1 MDVKY
6 FQDLVRLEGQQS
18 DRERQPLANCQPGD
32 YVTIMEATR
41 EQSIDDLGTVQLGP
55 DEEPPLAL
63 TAKAIEMVQEAME
76 AEELKGHALRVYV
89 QGGGCSGLQ
98 YGLDFDEE
106 PRAADLEM
114 DFGALKVY
122 VDPISAM
129 HLEGTTIDYV
139 MGISGAGF
147 KFNNPGAKATCGCG
161 SSFS

>member
-1 MDVKY
+1 MDTV
-6 FQDLVRLEGQQS
+6 
-18 DRERQPLANCQPGD
+18 
-32 YVTIMEATR
+32 TR
-41 EQSIDDLGTVQLGP
+41 EQSFEEMGHIQLGP
-55 DEEPPLAL
+55 DEEPPLEM

-76 AEELKGHALRVYV
+76 AEGLAGHGLRVYV

-98 YGLDFDEE
+98 YGLDFDDK
-106 PRAADLEM
+106 PRVADLEM
-114 DFGALKVY
+114 QFGALTVY

-147 KFNNPGAKATCGCG
+147 KFNNPGAKSTCGCG